1 MKNSVKIFLF
11 TLSLLMVF
19 GLLAHVLKNESKQI
33 LDAPQYT
40 DFNKDWKFSLDS
52 IFSKSTSIKVPHVP
66 RIEPLVV
73 NDQWQGTMWY
83 KKEFEYNLRRNDKVF
98 LKFEG
103 VMHESDIWLNEE
115 YLEHHK
121 GGYLPFSVDISDHIK
136 KGKNSLI
143 VKVSN
148 TDNPVIPPGKPL
160 KDLDFNYYGGIYRD
174 VELITKNNVYISDP
188 LLANK
193 IGGGGIL
200 VHFSEITNKSAKCEV
215 KIHAMNESGEEKEVN
230 AEVILR
236 DYDGKAV
243 VKKSNLVSKKSS
255 KEYEFSLS
263 FDIDKPKLWSTTLPY
278 LYTLTTK
285 LYSNGQIAD
294 SVTQKVG
301 IRKIELNS
309 AGFFL
314 NNKNIYIRGTNR
326 HQEYP
331 YVGYAISNEANY
343 RDAVKIKQ
351 AGFDFVRLSHYP
363 QDESFLDACDELGLL
378 VMNAIPGWQ
387 FYQEGEFVDNS
398 FQDIR
403 DMVRRDR
410 NHPSVVFWETSL
422 NESGMTEE
430 YMTRA
435 NEILKEELPFSDTYS
450 AGWID
455 HPSFDLYIPARQ
467 HGKPPYYWMNYNKDG
482 RKIFIAE
489 YGDWEYYAQNA
500 GFNQKAFK
508 DLKEEERTS
517 RQLREHGEKRL
528 LQQALNFQ
536 EAANSNRQGENTI
549 GDANWVM
556 FDYNRGY
563 ADDLE
568 ASGISDIFRIPKF
581 AYYFYQSQRPPNESV
596 KFRGLDIGGPMVKI
610 ASYWNKDSPTEIKVY
625 SNCSEVALYLN
636 GGLIAKK
643 AQEKD
648 KYSSHLNYP
657 PFVFK
662 IPNYVAGELMAIGF
676 IDGTEVTTDVI
687 RTPVKAS
694 ELRLSMDTAGIKIGE
709 MDTEDIVI
717 LNARVV
723 DEFGNVVTTDNTTR
737 VLFEIETGEA
747 ELIGENPSTTKAGIA
762 SILIKTSGDE
772 TPLLVSGKNNLLGKY
787 TQTINP

>member
-1 MKNSVKIFLF
+1 
-11 TLSLLMVF
+11 MVF
-19 GLLAHVLKNESKQI
+19 GLLAHVLKSEAKQI
-33 LDAPQYT
+33 LEAPQYI
-40 DFNKDWKFSLDS
+40 DFNKDWKFSQDS
-52 IFSKSTSIKVPHVP
+52 IFSKSISIEVPHVP

-73 NDQWQGTMWY
+73 NDQWQGVMWY
-83 KKEFEYNLRRNDKVF
+83 KKEFEHYSQGEEKLF

-103 VMHESDIWLNEE
+103 VMHESEVWLNEQ
-115 YLEHHK
+115 YVKHHK
-121 GGYLPFSVDISDHIK
+121 GGYLPFTIDISNHLRE
-136 KGKNSLI
+136 GKNS
-143 VKVSN
+143 VKVKVKN

-160 KDLDFNYYGGIYRD
+160 RDLDFNYYGGIYRD
-174 VELITKNNVYISDP
+174 VKLITKNNVYISDP
-188 LLANK
+188 ILTNK

-200 VHFSEITNKSAKCEV
+200 VHFSEITDVSAKCEIN
-215 KIHAMNESGEEKEVN
+215 IHAVNESSKEKELY
-230 AEVILR
+230 AEIILR
-236 DYDGKAV
+236 DPDGKTLLQKSDV
-243 VKKSNLVSKKSS
+243 VSVKSKSDHG
-255 KEYEFSLS
+255 LS
-263 FDIDKPKLWSTTLPY
+263 ISFNIDKPKLWGTSSPY
-278 LYTLTTK
+278 LHTLTTK
-285 LYSNGQIAD
+285 LYSNDQIVD

-301 IRKIELNS
+301 IRKIEMNS
-309 AGFFL
+309 EGFFL
-314 NNKNIYIRGTNR
+314 NEKKMYIRGTNR

-331 YVGYAISNEANY
+331 YVGYAISNAANY

-387 FYQEGEFVDNS
+387 FYQEGEFENNS
-398 FQDIR
+398 FKDIR

-410 NHPSVVFWETSL
+410 NHPSIVFWETSL

-430 YMTRA
+430 YMIKA
-435 NEILKEELPFSDTYS
+435 NKILKEELPFPDTYS

-467 HGKPPYYWMNYNKDG
+467 HSKPPNYWMDYDKEG
-482 RKIFIAE
+482 RKVFIAE

-549 GDANWVM
+549 GHANWVM

-563 ADDLE
+563 SDDLE

-581 AYYFYQSQRPPNESV
+581 TFYFYQSQRPPNESV

-610 ASYWNKDSPTEIKVY
+610 ANYWNRDSPTEVKVY

-643 AQEKD
+643 VPEKD
-648 KYSSHLNYP
+648 KYSSHLKHP
-657 PFVFK
+657 PFIFK
-662 IPNYVAGELMAIGF
+662 IPKYVPGELMAIGF
-676 IDGTEVTTDVI
+676 IDGTEVTTDVV
-687 RTPVKAS
+687 RTPERAKG
-694 ELRLSMDTAGIKIGE
+694 LRLSIDIAGIKIGD
-709 MDTEDIVI
+709 MDTEDILI
-717 LNARVV
+717 LNARVI
-723 DEFGNVVTTDNTTR
+723 DELGNVVTTDNTTK
-737 VLFEIETGEA
+737 VFFEVEAGGA
-747 ELIGENPSTTKAGIA
+747 ELIGENPSTSKAGIA
-762 SILIKTSGDE
+762 SILIKMSGDE
-772 TPLLVSGKNNLLGKY
+772 TPLLISGKNNLLGKY
-787 TQTINP
+787 SQSLNP